1 MNKIEI
7 AIPEYND
14 VKSASDAIS
23 KLLRAQDHIENEA
36 TIIADKYG
44 VSFDVGEYGS
54 GRTYYPVGYECSRWM
69 RDEIEN
75 NGGEVDENGIIT
87 SGAWVSSSQM
97 C

>member
-7 AIPEYND
+7 EIPEYND
-14 VKSASDAIS
+14 VQTATDAIS

-75 NGGEVDENGIIT
+75 KGGEVDENGIVT
-87 SGAWVSSSQM
+87 SGAWVSSSEM